1 MHVLIFCRCT
11 CTRII
16 HAFIP
21 PCICAM
27 HACAHVC
34 IHHTVTHTYMLA
46 HTHMYTHTP
55 VHMCICIYR
64 ERERE
69 RERTSHTQTHTDVY
83 VCIRCYTLTR
93 IHVQRFVKCSYCS
106 INIYKHAYVY
116 IYTQFWVPIYP
127 QFQTRPLCFS
137 VPEQQVHLLVSD
149 KPRNPVKA
157 PIQPP
162 RHVLCC

>member
-1 MHVLIFCRCT
+1 MHSFLHAYAQCTHVRMCAYITRSRIHTCSHTPT
-11 CTRII
+11 CT
-16 HAFIP
+16 HTHLY
-21 PCICAM
+21 ICAY
-27 HACAHVC
+27 VY
-34 IHHTVTHTYMLA
+34 I
-46 HTHMYTHTP
+46 
-55 VHMCICIYR
+55 